1 MADKNTPEPSRIANN
16 YLTFLRQMKSES
28 DRGSAIVSASLLDDI
43 LNGLLKSKLAP
54 SLEKN
59 DEERKGSSLLMA

>member
-43 LNGLLKSKLAP
+43 L
-54 SLEKN
+54 
-59 DEERKGSSLLMA
+59 